1 MHCCMRVWDG
11 PGDDARVTAG
21 VDARAGI
28 FDHFARR
35 SRSTKIKGL
44 FSFILSA
51 LGGYF
56 ETVRAVRVVFVG
68 ENTLCFLKKT
78 VENRMTASNFSHFIL
93 CIMQERERLFFVSR
107 L

>member
-1 MHCCMRVWDG
+1 MEGGEQENLKMSYTECYCCTRVRDG

-44 FSFILSA
+44 FSFILSV
-51 LGGYF
+51 LG
-56 ETVRAVRVVFVG
+56 AISRVG
-68 ENTLCFLKKT
+68 GDWG
-78 VENRMTASNFSHFIL
+78 
-93 CIMQERERLFFVSR
+93 
-107 L
+107 